1 MKTKKMIATLVV
13 ALLSVTAVAAKDFRT
28 VVFKVAQM
36 ECANCERKVKNNIKF
51 LILTVDMNC
60 VILKTDKANNKHMA
74 FSWFGNRE
82 PALFGSC
89 HTVCSIHPKHI
100 GTGNGFSGI
109 VFYNSRHLCL

>member
-51 LILTVDMNC
+51 EKG
-60 VILKTDKANNKHMA
+60 LKN
-74 FSWFGNRE
+74 
-82 PALFGSC
+82 L
-89 HTVCSIHPKHI
+89 
-100 GTGNGFSGI
+100 
-109 VFYNSRHLCL
+109 